1 MDQVPVRLYD
11 SWERYHLDKHQ
22 NYHQEF
28 KLWHEI
34 LFIFHID
41 DSWIVECTED
51 PELSEVCQVPAS
63 EVRNALQADLDE
75 FYYEDITQILPVY
88 EVWYTDG
95 EDGEEYTKKIAARNH
110 QRAEEIFYNEYVHED
125 TNIQSIEQVKK
136 LT

>member
-1 MDQVPVRLYD
+1 MSDLYL
-11 SWERYHLDKHQ
+11 YHVQFEDFSGTEGKRITEEIYASGDFDFNETEIKRVL
-22 NYHQEF
+22 
-28 KLWHEI
+28 KLEY
-34 LFIFHID
+34 
-41 DSWIVECTED
+41 E
-51 PELSEVCQVPAS
+51 
-63 EVRNALQADLDE
+63 DE